1 MSQHNISGSEVFG
14 PKPGVMVRS
23 VRTSGLRRQRAA
35 RTWAAFIAG
44 AIVAVAGGAI
54 AMAAVFGPTLFGSP
68 DRLRSCLRRARPGLP
83 LDITAGR

>member
-14 PKPGVMVRS
+14 PKPGVLLRS

-54 AMAAVFGPTLFGSP
+54 AMAAIFGPTLFG
-68 DRLRSCLRRARPGLP
+68 
-83 LDITAGR
+83 

>member
-14 PKPGVMVRS
+14 PKPGVMLRS

-44 AIVAVAGGAI
+44 AIVAVAGGAV
-54 AMAAVFGPTLFGSP
+54 AMAAIFGPTLFG
-68 DRLRSCLRRARPGLP
+68 
-83 LDITAGR
+83 

>member
-14 PKPGVMVRS
+14 PKPGVMIRS

-44 AIVAVAGGAI
+44 AIVAMAGGAI
-54 AMAAVFGPTLFGSP
+54 AMAAIFGPTLFG
-68 DRLRSCLRRARPGLP
+68 
-83 LDITAGR
+83 

>member
-1 MSQHNISGSEVFG
+1 MSQHNNSGSEVFG
-14 PKPGVMVRS
+14 PKPGVLLRS

-54 AMAAVFGPTLFGSP
+54 AMAAIFGPTLFG
-68 DRLRSCLRRARPGLP
+68 
-83 LDITAGR
+83 